1 MEEDTLQVTENE
13 DGSLSISWDKDDP
26 KYSFMN
32 DLTDA
37 QVTAI
42 VEESIKRM
50 IENAESP
57 LGSDEQ
63 FE

>member
-13 DGSLSISWDKDDP
+13 DGSLSISWDKEDP

-42 VEESIKRM
+42 VEESIRRM
-50 IENAESP
+50 IEHEQS
-57 LGSDEQ
+57 LLDSDE
-63 FE
+63 